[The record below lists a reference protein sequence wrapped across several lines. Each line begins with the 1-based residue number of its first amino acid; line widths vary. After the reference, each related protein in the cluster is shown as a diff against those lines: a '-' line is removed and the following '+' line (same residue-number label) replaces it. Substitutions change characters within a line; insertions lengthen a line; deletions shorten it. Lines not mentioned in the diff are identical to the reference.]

1 MNVAGKMAR
10 RAQQHLRAAGHL
22 SIIHRYARL
31 RKRSER
37 FDDESGRAVF
47 ARSVRLTSLLA
58 NASCRRDAMPILVQ
72 RAFAAANPIITDFR
86 MNLFKIMR
94 KLIHLSI

>member
-31 RKRSER
+31 RKRSGR
-37 FDDESGRAVF
+37 FDDGFGRAF
-47 ARSVRLTSLLA
+47 FDFSSLKRVLA
-58 NASCRRDAMPILVQ
+58 AG
-72 RAFAAANPIITDFR
+72 
-86 MNLFKIMR
+86 
-94 KLIHLSI
+94 